1 MQEIADDL
9 GLSRITVSLVINGHA
24 KQRKLADA
32 TVEKVE
38 QYLRD
43 VGYVR
48 SREAMALRTGQRTAV
63 GILHCGHLFS
73 HLTQAFNL
81 LTDHFADSESGV
93 EVVVRNASGTLN
105 GLKEMV
111 SRGVERLI
119 LIYGGPFMIP
129 VRARDEFLT
138 LAGRLGAVIYNYGF
152 DWTHDDEEL
161 LSRGISLVGFSRK
174 KVYEQ
179 MARVLKSGGH
189 RRVLLADVPSGSNI
203 LFDQQMIEAI
213 DSHGIEIIYPS
224 WPTPKDKDLL
234 KQGIRIGKHI
244 ARLQSSMCFSAICFR
259 DDCVAGGAMSSMLKH
274 GISIPHEI
282 SVIGMDGH
290 PLCPIFPV
298 PLATFEVPVEEMVSQ
313 TIQIISGKCPSAAYK
328 FQCQFQNRESFAK
341 ARKPRMQC

>member
-1 MQEIADDL
+1 MQEIADEL

-48 SREAMALRTGQRTAV
+48 SREAMALRTGQRTGV

-81 LTDHFADSESGV
+81 LTDHFTDSESGV
-93 EVVVRNASGTLN
+93 EVVVRSSSGTLN

-111 SRGVERLI
+111 ARGVERLI

-152 DWTHDDEEL
+152 DWTHDDGEL
-161 LSRGISLVGFSRK
+161 LNRGISLVGFSRK
-174 KVYEQ
+174 KIYEQ
-179 MARVLKSGGH
+179 MARVLRNSGH
-189 RRVLLADVPSGSNI
+189 RRVLLADVPPGSNI
-203 LFDQQMIEAI
+203 LFDQQMIDAI
-213 DSHGIEIIYPS
+213 ESHGIEIIYPS
-224 WPTPKDKDLL
+224 WPVPGDKDLL
-234 KQGIRIGKHI
+234 KQGISIGKHI
-244 ARLQSSMCFSAICFR
+244 ARLLSNTRFSAVCFR
-259 DDCVAGGAMSSMLKH
+259 DDCVAGGAMSSMLERS
-274 GISIPHEI
+274 ISIPHEI

-313 TIQIISGKCPSAAYK
+313 TIQIINAECPSAAYK
-328 FQCQFQNRESFAK
+328 FQCQFQSRESFAK
-341 ARKPRMQC
+341 VRKLRI